1 MTLAKLA
8 KITEGLRESVGD
20 DCGLDAT
27 IKFDFGEDG
36 IVCIDATQTP
46 NVVSNDDNEAQCT
59 LKLSMSNFVEL
70 SKGRLNSVNAVMTGR
85 LKIVGDMSL
94 AKRLN
99 KIF

>member
-70 SKGRLNSVNAVMTGR
+70 SKGRLNAVAAVMTGR